1 MNANNKSTSSVP
13 QSKDE
18 KQPKRTNVFAQPHFR
33 TRSRLSFREFQKST
47 NNPTT
52 RQAKTFTPP
61 LKSLGKDVY
70 MRNPVAMNSNT
81 IETNLRHDDTT
92 STPTQDVHP
101 QQQDMVSDTHYLE
114 SETEDIQIIEQEEF
128 PSSENNSTK
137 TNTSLCELTESF
149 DNVDTSPQVRQIA
162 QRLFSPTA
170 HQQQQ
175 ADVVTTRNSNLNI
188 TKSNTSTPLNSP
200 TQLQIKLANKVD
212 IEIPMVE
219 QTSNNSQTDDK
230 INEFDVIMSAVN
242 KLKDKITEKNAKVE
256 NPVRLLT
263 LSLFK

>member
-1 MNANNKSTSSVP
+1 
-13 QSKDE
+13 
-18 KQPKRTNVFAQPHFR
+18 
-33 TRSRLSFREFQKST
+33 
-47 NNPTT
+47 
-52 RQAKTFTPP
+52 
-61 LKSLGKDVY
+61 
-70 MRNPVAMNSNT
+70 MNSNT

-175 ADVVTTRNSNLNI
+175 VGVITTYYSNLNTLHSI
-188 TKSNTSTPLNSP
+188 T
-200 TQLQIKLANKVD
+200 
-212 IEIPMVE
+212 
-219 QTSNNSQTDDK
+219 
-230 INEFDVIMSAVN
+230 
-242 KLKDKITEKNAKVE
+242 
-256 NPVRLLT
+256 NP
-263 LSLFK
+263 KH